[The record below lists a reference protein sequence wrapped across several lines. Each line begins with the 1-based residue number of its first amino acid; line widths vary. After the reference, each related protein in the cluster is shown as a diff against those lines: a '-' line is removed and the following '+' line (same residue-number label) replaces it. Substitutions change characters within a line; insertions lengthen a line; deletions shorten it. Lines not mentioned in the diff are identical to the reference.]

1 MDFQAEG
8 LVACTAMAV
17 RRGGN
22 RHFPTPGNWD

>member
-17 RRGGN
+17 RRGANG
-22 RHFPTPGNWD
+22 HLPPPGNWD